1 MRGWPA
7 FPLVPA
13 LRSTRSATGAP
24 ALFAGFFATMA
35 ESDFSGPFIIGYGSS
50 PSRCGPALR
59 LVRPEISRFPC
70 KERAYM
76 PGSTTT
82 PGRLST
88 RISAL
93 RRLAFRYTDSVG
105 TRNFFSIAAQWLA
118 CTYPYRRFADTLA
131 SDCARLGGRCSSL
144 NLHRSGL
151 APPIPCRSPG
161 ASCVKSRADLC
172 RWETIGENDCVSSS
186 YPDFS
191 PTQAHK
197 MAKRC

>member
-1 MRGWPA
+1 LARVPLGPRPSLHPLRHRCSGFVRGLLRYYGGVRLLGSVHHRLRLLTFPMRT
-7 FPLVPA
+7 
-13 LRSTRSATGAP
+13 STVSW
-24 ALFAGFFATMA
+24 
-35 ESDFSGPFIIGYGSS
+35 
-50 PSRCGPALR
+50 

-88 RISAL
+88 HVSAL
-93 RRLAFRYTDSVG
+93 RHLAFRYTDSVG

-131 SDCARLGGRCSSL
+131 SDCARLGGRCGSL

-161 ASCVKSRADLC
+161 ASCVKSRNAA
-172 RWETIGENDCVSSS
+172 ESGGTST
-186 YPDFS
+186 
-191 PTQAHK
+191 PTG
-197 MAKRC
+197 